1 MDARIAKRYARAA
14 FSAAQKVGAVQA
26 VEADLGALAELFE
39 HPGAFRDFL
48 LTPKLGR
55 DAKVRLLS
63 TRLQGQAHPLTFAL
77 LGLMLRK
84 GRQAELPQVAEEFR
98 TLRRESERV
107 VFAQV
112 ASAEELG
119 AQERDA
125 LVRNLERRVGKRIE
139 PSFAVDPSLLGG
151 VRVAIDNTVFDG
163 SVRGSLQRL
172 RRILE
177 YDVLRQV

>member
-14 FSAAQKVGAVQA
+14 FAAAQRVGAVHA
-26 VEADLGALAELFE
+26 VEEDLSALAELYGQ
-39 HPGAFRDFL
+39 PGAFRDFL
-48 LTPKLGR
+48 LTPKVGREAKIRTLSSRFAGQLHPIALG
-55 DAKVRLLS
+55 LLS
-63 TRLQGQAHPLTFAL
+63 
-77 LGLMLRK
+77 LMLRK
-84 GRQAELPQVAEEFR
+84 GRQAELPLVAESFR
-98 TLRRESERV
+98 ELRRESERV

-112 ASAEELG
+112 SSAEELDDQ
-119 AQERDA
+119 ARQE
-125 LVRNLERRVGKRIE
+125 LVRSLERRVGKRIE
-139 PSFAVDPSLLGG
+139 PSFAVDPALLGG

>member
-1 MDARIAKRYARAA
+1 MDARIAERYARAA
-14 FSAAQKVGAVQA
+14 FAAAGKVGAVHA
-26 VEADLGALAELFE
+26 VEADLDALAELFE
-39 HPGAFRDFL
+39 RPGAFRDFL
-48 LTPKLGR
+48 LTPKAGR
-55 DAKVRLLS
+55 EAKIGLLS
-63 TRLQGQAHPLTFAL
+63 SRLQGQAHPLTVAL
-77 LGLMLRK
+77 LGLLLRK
-84 GRQAELPQVAEEFR
+84 GRQAELPQVAEAFR
-98 TLRRESERV
+98 RLRRESERV

-112 ASAEELG
+112 SSAEELG
-119 AQERDA
+119 AEERES
-125 LVRNLERRVGKRIE
+125 LVRSLERRVGKRIE